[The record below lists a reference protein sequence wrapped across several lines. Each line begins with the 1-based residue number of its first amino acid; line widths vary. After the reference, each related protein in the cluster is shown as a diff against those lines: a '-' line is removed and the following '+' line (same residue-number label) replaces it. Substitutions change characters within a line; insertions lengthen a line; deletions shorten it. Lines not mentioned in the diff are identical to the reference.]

1 MMFILRDGGC
11 ERIKLLLWSEYMK
24 SLIDESSVN
33 DMSTWYSILNLG
45 INLYWGRINCFASA
59 RN

>member
-1 MMFILRDGGC
+1 
-11 ERIKLLLWSEYMK
+11 
-24 SLIDESSVN
+24 LIDESSVN